1 MKSLRQILI
10 ILLCTLAHTSAGAQT
25 PILGEPVMEM
35 EQMVRY
41 IQSHNSD
48 FPPEIAEAYFTIG
61 ARYGVRPD
69 IALCQAII
77 ETGWFKFTGGTA
89 VKLEQNNFCGLGVT
103 RLGVKGLAFE
113 SINDGVTAQIQ
124 HLYAYACRHPLPM
137 GDQLYDSRF
146 ALVSRGCAPT
156 WEGLSG
162 RWAANTN
169 YGADILRVYD
179 NARRFAGID
188 DAQILTAAPSRDNGE
203 PSTNSAEHLPGYF
216 D

>member
-1 MKSLRQILI
+1 MNPLLTLICIIGALCSLPV
-10 ILLCTLAHTSAGAQT
+10 AAQT

-35 EQMVRY
+35 EHMVQY
-41 IQSHNSD
+41 IRTHNAD
-48 FPPEIAEAYFTIG
+48 FPTEIAEAYFTIG
-61 ARYGVRPD
+61 RRYGVRAD

-103 RLGVKGLAFE
+103 QLGVKGLAFE

-124 HLYAYACRHPLPM
+124 HLYAYACRHPLPG
-137 GDQLYDSRF
+137 GDPVYDTRF
-146 ALVSRGCAPT
+146 SLVSRGCAPT

-169 YGADILRVYD
+169 YGADILRVFD
-179 NARRFAGID
+179 NACRYAATLGAALPAAGD
-188 DAQILTAAPSRDNGE
+188 
-203 PSTNSAEHLPGYF
+203 SAEPHPATETLPDFF